1 MYKITLLRLAMYPGP
16 HILAFQRS
24 NSIPQELQSLWET
37 QTEFCL
43 CVGPSMSPQ
52 ACDTGLQFP
61 SFFTHSFYFAFLT
74 CNLRKQICEVQ
85 SQFQHQLFSATG
97 HSPLF
102 RFSLWAWAG
111 FAQPP
116 LTGLNRGAFSS
127 EEMGFTLSIVSGSAE
142 HDKNLYRLF
151 CPFGIFFSLLSGTQC
166 TRILDEARFIEISGT
181 SIAELCLIQ
190 LHIPKPSVLQ
200 GYTSGFTAFQ

>member
-1 MYKITLLRLAMYPGP
+1 MYYHVPY
-16 HILAFQRS
+16 ILAFQRS
-24 NSIPQELQSLWET
+24 NSILQELQSLWET
-37 QTEFCL
+37 QPEFCL
-43 CVGPSMSPQ
+43 CMGPSMSPQ

-61 SFFTHSFYFAFLT
+61 SFFTHSVYFAFLT

-97 HSPLF
+97 HSQLF
-102 RFSLWAWAG
+102 RFSLGAWAG
-111 FAQPP
+111 LAQPP

-127 EEMGFTLSIVSGSAE
+127 EEMGCTLSIVSGNAE
-142 HDKNLYRLF
+142 HDKNLCCFF

-166 TRILDEARFIEISGT
+166 TRILDEAQFIDISGT

-190 LHIPKPSVLQ
+190 LHIPKSSVMQ